1 VSTVEGGTV
10 VGKRVEGCAGPAA
23 SPTVGFIVGVLPELA
38 VAQPP
43 IDTGFAIEFAAGNIT
58 STTSRC
64 SWTTRRPWRRALVV
78 DARLGAETPTC
89 D

>member
-1 VSTVEGGTV
+1 

-43 IDTGFAIEFAAGNIT
+43 IDTGFAIEFAARA
-58 STTSRC
+58 TSRAPRRGARGQRGDRGAAHLW
-64 SWTTRRPWRRALVV
+64 STRASAPKPRPA
-78 DARLGAETPTC
+78 T
-89 D
+89 